1 VPGKP
6 DLTFRTLPAED
17 RASGYTLPFL
27 RFLMST
33 IQYRRFLDYLESMG
47 DIVLRE
53 RRYTVEVKII
63 PRLTVE
69 RFLSDK

>member
-1 VPGKP
+1 
-6 DLTFRTLPAED
+6 
-17 RASGYTLPFL
+17 
-27 RFLMST
+27 MST